1 MKIKNIYNIHSSKP
15 VPLYDVIGV
24 EDVSNFLIPLNT
36 GVIVSHNCNFGKVA
50 SKDLQG
56 VQGQMM
62 KLYESTKSR
71 QQTRFS
77 YRNGRVRGMMIL
89 VSSKRSDLDFL
100 DNYIQKVKGNEGVY
114 IVDEPVWNVRPKE
127 EFSEITFKVAVGD
140 KNHQSM
146 ILQDNITKDELTKL
160 ESEGYTILDVPDNLR
175 QRFEGNLERN
185 IMDLAGISVANLMKF
200 ISSRNYN
207 ACINPTRQNPFTS
220 EVLTIGTKDNQLI
233 QHFFRKEAIPSY
245 LWQKPLYIHI
255 DGAKGASSGAD
266 LMGISGV
273 WQYGIYE
280 KNVDTEEEQDYEAV
294 NSNYEIKYMHAFTV
308 GIKGPD
314 GAQIDW
320 SKARSFIY
328 WLRGIGLNV
337 KGISIDGYQSLEMQQ
352 ILAKKG
358 FNVKQL
364 SLDIKTTGWDTAKQV
379 INEQRI
385 DILPNDLLEK
395 EVTQLEVNVQHS
407 KVDHPIDGCF
417 TGDTQVLLCDGRKLS
432 FLQLVEEY
440 EAGKINYVYAF
451 DRILRRVVK
460 KRIKKVWKTK
470 ENVPIVAVKL
480 QTGQVIKC
488 TPNHLFLLKNG
499 SYVEANYL
507 LHGNVLRAMHEDI
520 YVESVRLLEET
531 ADVYDLEV
539 PVYHNFALATGVFV
553 HNSKDCADSFA
564 GALWNAVLNS
574 DAFVEEYASEL
585 NTEMY
590 YDDAPLR
597 DTDKIKMKLMES
609 LAKNGEQSTQDMIRN
624 ILHKQDVLGVQP
636 DVEQFTEEQKQEYNR
651 QVEER
656 RDLFVSAKNG
666 VYVPETLTD
675 PDIFLF

>member
-127 EFSEITFKVAVGD
+127 EFSETTFKVAVGD

-220 EVLTIGTKDNQLI
+220 EILTIGTKDNQLI

-337 KGISIDGYQSLEMQQ
+337 RGISIDGYQSLEMQQ

-407 KVDHPIDGCF
+407 KVDHPIDG
-417 TGDTQVLLCDGRKLS
+417 
-432 FLQLVEEY
+432 
-440 EAGKINYVYAF
+440 
-451 DRILRRVVK
+451 
-460 KRIKKVWKTK
+460 
-470 ENVPIVAVKL
+470 
-480 QTGQVIKC
+480 
-488 TPNHLFLLKNG
+488 
-499 SYVEANYL
+499 
-507 LHGNVLRAMHEDI
+507 
-520 YVESVRLLEET
+520 
-531 ADVYDLEV
+531 
-539 PVYHNFALATGVFV
+539 
-553 HNSKDCADSFA
+553 SKDCADSFA

-609 LAKNGEQSTQDMIRN
+609 LAKNGEQTTQDMIRN
-624 ILHKQDVLGVQP
+624 LLHKQDVLGVQP
-636 DVEQFTEEQKQEYNR
+636 DVEQFTEEQKEEYNR

>member
-36 GVIVSHNCNFGKVA
+36 GVIVSHNCNFGKIA

-127 EFSEITFKVAVGD
+127 EFSETTFKVAVGD

-337 KGISIDGYQSLEMQQ
+337 RGISIDGYQSLEMQQ

-407 KVDHPIDGCF
+407 KVDHPI
-417 TGDTQVLLCDGRKLS
+417 
-432 FLQLVEEY
+432 
-440 EAGKINYVYAF
+440 
-451 DRILRRVVK
+451 
-460 KRIKKVWKTK
+460 
-470 ENVPIVAVKL
+470 
-480 QTGQVIKC
+480 
-488 TPNHLFLLKNG
+488 
-499 SYVEANYL
+499 
-507 LHGNVLRAMHEDI
+507 
-520 YVESVRLLEET
+520 ES
-531 ADVYDLEV
+531 
-539 PVYHNFALATGVFV
+539 
-553 HNSKDCADSFA
+553 
-564 GALWNAVLNS
+564 
-574 DAFVEEYASEL
+574 
-585 NTEMY
+585 
-590 YDDAPLR
+590 
-597 DTDKIKMKLMES
+597 
-609 LAKNGEQSTQDMIRN
+609 
-624 ILHKQDVLGVQP
+624 
-636 DVEQFTEEQKQEYNR
+636 
-651 QVEER
+651 
-656 RDLFVSAKNG
+656 
-666 VYVPETLTD
+666 
-675 PDIFLF
+675 

>member
-1 MKIKNIYNIHSSKP
+1 MKIKNIYNIHSSKS

-127 EFSEITFKVAVGD
+127 EFSETTFRVAVGD

-146 ILQDNITKDELTKL
+146 ILQDNITKDELAKL

-175 QRFEGNLERN
+175 KRFEGNLERN

-280 KNVDTEEEQDYEAV
+280 KNVDTEEQQDYEAV

-337 KGISIDGYQSLEMQQ
+337 RGISIDGYQSLEMQQ

-395 EVTQLEVNVQHS
+395 EVTQLEVNIQHS
-407 KVDHPIDGCF
+407 KVDHTIDG
-417 TGDTQVLLCDGRKLS
+417 
-432 FLQLVEEY
+432 
-440 EAGKINYVYAF
+440 
-451 DRILRRVVK
+451 
-460 KRIKKVWKTK
+460 
-470 ENVPIVAVKL
+470 
-480 QTGQVIKC
+480 
-488 TPNHLFLLKNG
+488 
-499 SYVEANYL
+499 
-507 LHGNVLRAMHEDI
+507 
-520 YVESVRLLEET
+520 
-531 ADVYDLEV
+531 
-539 PVYHNFALATGVFV
+539 
-553 HNSKDCADSFA
+553 SKDCADSFA

-609 LAKNGEQSTQDMIRN
+609 LAKNGEQTTQDMIRN

-636 DVEQFTEEQKQEYNR
+636 DVEQFTEEQKEEYNR